1 MAATQFRWPSRS
13 NRPPSRRGAV
23 PDEEEGLDEFRQALR
38 PILGDEC
45 PAVRN
50 ELKLCIGE
58 VPREP
63 PGVAFEEEVVV
74 LAPHYEDRTTEARK
88 GTRGLQRVT
97 AGDLRQK
104 PREVAPD
111 PRLANEG
118 REISVEDR
126 VVHASPGYRR
136 EEHAPHGPSPQGPG
150 QKVSKALAERE
161 RRVVKGH
168 Q

>member
-13 NRPPSRRGAV
+13 NRPLSRRGAG
-23 PDEEEGLDEFRQALR
+23 PDKEEGLDEFRQALR

-50 ELKLCIGE
+50 ELKRCVWE

-63 PGVAFEEEVVV
+63 PGVAFQEEVVV

-88 GTRGLQRVT
+88 GTGGLQRMAV
-97 AGDLRQK
+97 GDPGQK

-111 PRLANEG
+111 PRIA
-118 REISVEDR
+118 
-126 VVHASPGYRR
+126 
-136 EEHAPHGPSPQGPG
+136 
-150 QKVSKALAERE
+150 
-161 RRVVKGH
+161 
-168 Q
+168 